1 MDSPSKSS
9 SDPLTLLLNEIEIL
23 LTQSRL
29 VELYFKQSQATATYE
44 RARARE
50 QHQAELTGLRAALAE
65 KEQVLA
71 ARQTAASAQEQ
82 SLRQQVRIL
91 ESGLGE
97 VRQRLERREAEL
109 QEVESAAANL
119 RQQISQIE
127 SVKEQAQDLA
137 RQSAAARRELEAE
150 VITLSARLEKDQQN
164 WQKEQFVARELQDAL
179 QDQITQ
185 LQEQLREKSD
195 WSRSAETELQQARAA
210 IPEMQRRMAELE
222 TSRTEAL
229 TRAARELEQMRA
241 RFNSDLGCLQ
251 TLLAERDAA
260 LEESRRTANATEQ
273 GLKNEIVTLASQFD
287 QKQALVENRDDELRG
302 AQAQITALQQ
312 RTTALESAA
321 DRLAQASA
329 EEMASLRRAH
339 ENELANLRHEVAR
352 RDRALTERQEALSA
366 VELALHGKIQS
377 LQQDLARSGA
387 TMAEHETAAQS
398 ARAEMAALRDQINHH
413 EAAAA
418 ENLAEQQRAEEKR
431 RASEAAI
438 SNLRDTLAQK
448 ESALNEREEYSA
460 ALEARLLADNSQLRN
475 ELEEQR
481 SAAERMN
488 AELTRLRTEI
498 ATLDEQKSQLEHSL
512 NDLEQSRQQET
523 LARQEL
529 EARLRD
535 RDNELRG
542 LQANADE
549 LIRAAL
555 RDHEAHFKSLEEQT
569 TNEITQLQNR
579 LQEREL
585 AEQQGQQELLRLHT
599 AIAGLEEQKAR
610 SENIREELT
619 QQLGQ
624 AAGSRQE
631 LEARLQTQAKE
642 LETAQRRAD
651 EQLEAA
657 LHEQESRFR
666 SIEEERGNEITE
678 LRNRLQQEK
687 NDAETLREEFD
698 RLRVEH
704 TGIEGEMARWEQLR
718 RELEQNGQQ
727 ATILRQEIETRL
739 QAKELEL
746 KKVQSDSE
754 TLKHQLD
761 SKIAQLQLD
770 LAEKQL
776 FVESRMAEINDLKAQ
791 LSQLAE
797 NMTAREAAVD
807 ALTRSQKDTA
817 QLHAEHQAALAT
829 LSAEYQTER
838 SHRESELAEERRRV
852 EELNQNISARE
863 QRNGELENVLGQHR
877 RDLEAATSDAATLRS
892 RLDDVESRHTE
903 LAAAAREQDEL
914 RVKFENELAA
924 ARGELQQKAW
934 ASAQQQAAL
943 ENLAL
948 DHQSQIQ
955 KLESQISEERNRIR
969 ERDHEIERSKSQAH
983 LLDQRVAELTAEL
996 QQTERT
1002 AIDRAVQIKEE
1013 YGLRIADLERQLAQK
1028 TSELQTRGEE
1038 QPELEQTL
1046 RRELDRLIRETQEKN
1061 QILQDRNDE
1070 LVRVKAEA
1078 DGLRERF
1085 NQVEAAATEAEAAFT
1100 SEGERM
1106 RVEFQA
1112 QIALLQAELSQKE
1125 WADAEHQAESHGIE
1139 QTYRQEIES
1148 LREKLAQSETRDN
1161 LERSDF
1167 ILGDAPLNQV
1177 LEAQFEGA
1185 ENLHTNN
1192 GKDHE
1197 ISPSRRW
1204 QGGFGWKRRWKSS

>member
-150 VITLSARLEKDQQN
+150 VITLSARLEKDQQS

-195 WSRSAETELQQARAA
+195 RSRSAETELQQARAA

-241 RFNSDLGCLQ
+241 RFNSELGCLQ

-549 LIRAAL
+549 LIRAAR

-599 AIAGLEEQKAR
+599 TIAGLEEQKAR

-704 TGIEGEMARWEQLR
+704 TGIEGEMARSEQLR

-903 LAAAAREQDEL
+903 LA
-914 RVKFENELAA
+914 AA

>member
-150 VITLSARLEKDQQN
+150 VITLSARLEKDQQS

-195 WSRSAETELQQARAA
+195 RSRSAETELQQARAA

-241 RFNSDLGCLQ
+241 RFNSELGCLQ

-599 AIAGLEEQKAR
+599 TIAGLEEQKAR

-704 TGIEGEMARWEQLR
+704 TGIEGEMARSEQLR
-718 RELEQNGQQ
+718 RELEQDGQQ

-817 QLHAEHQAALAT
+817 QLHAEHQAALAA

-903 LAAAAREQDEL
+903 LA
-914 RVKFENELAA
+914 AA

>member
-1 MDSPSKSS
+1 MDLPSKSP

-44 RARARE
+44 SARARE

-65 KEQVLA
+65 KEQDLA
-71 ARQTAASAQEQ
+71 ARQSGANAQEQ

-97 VRQRLERREAEL
+97 VRQRLARREAEL

-150 VITLSARLEKDQQN
+150 VITLSARMEKDQQS
-164 WQKEQFVARELQDAL
+164 WQKEQFGARELQDAL

-195 WSRSAETELQQARAA
+195 RSRSAETELQQARAA
-210 IPEMQRRMAELE
+210 IPEIQRRMAELE

-229 TRAARELEQMRA
+229 TGAARELAQMRA
-241 RFNSDLGCLQ
+241 RFNSELGRLQ

-273 GLKNEIVTLASQFD
+273 GLKNEILTLASQFD

-321 DRLAQASA
+321 DRLAQAGA
-329 EEMASLRRAH
+329 EEMASLRRVH

-352 RDRALTERQEALSA
+352 RDRALTERQEAVSA

-418 ENLAEQQRAEEKR
+418 ENLAEQQRA
-431 RASEAAI
+431 SELAI
-438 SNLRDTLAQK
+438 SNLRDTLAQQ

-498 ATLDEQKSQLEHSL
+498 AALDEQKSQLEHSR

-535 RDNELRG
+535 KDNELRG
-542 LQANADE
+542 LQANAHE
-549 LIRAAL
+549 LIQAAL
-555 RDHEAHFKSLEEQT
+555 RDHEAHLKSLEEQT
-569 TNEITQLQNR
+569 TKEITQLQNR

-585 AEQQGQQELLRLHT
+585 AEQQGQLELVRLHT
-599 AIAGLEEQKAR
+599 AIAALEEQKAR
-610 SENIREELT
+610 SENTREELT

-624 AAGSRQE
+624 AAESRQE

-642 LETAQRRAD
+642 IETAQRRAD

-657 LHEQESRFR
+657 LHEQELRFR
-666 SIEEERGNEITE
+666 ASEEERGNEITE
-678 LRNRLQQEK
+678 LRRRLDQEQ
-687 NDAETLREEFD
+687 NNAGILREEFD

-704 TGIEGEMARWEQLR
+704 TGIEFERTRSEQLR
-718 RELEQNGQQ
+718 RETERDFQQ
-727 ATILRQEIETRL
+727 ATALRQEIETRL

-746 KKVQSDSE
+746 TTAQSDAE
-754 TLKHQLD
+754 LLKQKLD
-761 SKIAQLQLD
+761 GKINRLQLD

-776 FVESRMAEINDLKAQ
+776 LVESRMAEINDLKAQ

-807 ALTRSQKDTA
+807 ALTRSQTDTA

-829 LSAEYQTER
+829 LRAEYQTER
-838 SHRESELAEERRRV
+838 SHRESEIAEERRRV
-852 EELNQNISARE
+852 EELNQNISASE

-892 RLDDVESRHTE
+892 RLEDVESRHTE
-903 LAAAAREQDEL
+903 LAVAAREQDEL
-914 RVKFENELAA
+914 RVKFETELAA

-948 DHQSQIQ
+948 AHQSQIQ
-955 KLESQISEERNRIR
+955 KLESQINEERNRIR

-1028 TSELQTRGEE
+1028 TSELQTRGEA

-1085 NQVEAAATEAEAAFT
+1085 SQVEAAATEAEAAFT

-1106 RVEFQA
+1106 RGEFQA

-1177 LEAQFEGA
+1177 LEAQFESA

-1204 QGGFGWKRRWKSS
+1204 QGGFAWKRRWKSS